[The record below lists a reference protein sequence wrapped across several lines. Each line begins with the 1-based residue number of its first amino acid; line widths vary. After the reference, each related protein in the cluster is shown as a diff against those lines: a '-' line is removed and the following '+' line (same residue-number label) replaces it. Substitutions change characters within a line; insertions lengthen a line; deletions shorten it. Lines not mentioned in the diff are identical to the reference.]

1 MKSRL
6 CLIFALV
13 ALMGAALA
21 GAATAE
27 PAGPMSTLS
36 GSADPTAASFLCG
49 LSQKATTPELSG
61 STPAPLL
68 KAGFVCGACSLNGCA
83 GHTGG
88 TFGASCQISIT
99 RRGTCQNVYGDV
111 CTEDNL
117 LKCQCWNGP
126 LP

>member
-6 CLIFALV
+6 SLIFVLLV
-13 ALMGAALA
+13 LMGASLA
-21 GAATAE
+21 GAEAVNPT
-27 PAGPMSTLS
+27 GPMTALT
-36 GSADPTAASFLCG
+36 GNADPATASFLCG
-49 LSQKATTPELSG
+49 LGQKAVPELSG

-68 KAGFVCGACSLNGCA
+68 KAGFVCGVCSLNGCA

-111 CTEDNL
+111 CTQDNH